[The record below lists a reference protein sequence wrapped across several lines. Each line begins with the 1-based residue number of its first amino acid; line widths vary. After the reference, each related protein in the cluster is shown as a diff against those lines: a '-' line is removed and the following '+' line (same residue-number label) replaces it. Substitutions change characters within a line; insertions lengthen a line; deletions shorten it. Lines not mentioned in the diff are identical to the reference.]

1 MDTQVKFKTKTKVA
15 LMIYGLFIGT
25 IASPKIIASA
35 IIEHQTDPVIQ
46 LVMRYAKIARPFV
59 IAFKILFYFALF
71 ILILYALDI
80 LLGIGMTETLTQSF
94 KESPAYR

>member
-1 MDTQVKFKTKTKVA
+1 MESQVKFKTKTKVA

-59 IAFKILFYFALF
+59 IAYKILFYIALF
-71 ILILYALDI
+71 LLILYALDI
-80 LLGIGMTETLTQSF
+80 ILDIGTFETVIQSF
-94 KESPAYR
+94 KESPAYN

>member
-25 IASPKIIASA
+25 IASPKIIYSA
-35 IIEHQTDPVIQ
+35 MVKHQTDPVID
-46 LVMRYAKIARPFV
+46 LVMQYARIARPFV

-71 ILILYALDI
+71 ILIMYALDI
-80 LLGIGMTETLTQSF
+80 LLDIGTTETITQSF

>member
-1 MDTQVKFKTKTKVA
+1 MESQVKFKTKTKVA

-59 IAFKILFYFALF
+59 VTFKILFYIALF
-71 ILILYALDI
+71 LLILYALDI
-80 LLGIGMTETLTQSF
+80 ILDIGTVESLTQSF
-94 KESPAYR
+94 KESPAYQ

>member
-1 MDTQVKFKTKTKVA
+1 MESQVKFKTKTKVA

-59 IAFKILFYFALF
+59 IVYKILFYIALF
-71 ILILYALDI
+71 LLILYALDI
-80 LLGIGMTETLTQSF
+80 ILDIGTFETVIQSF
-94 KESPAYR
+94 KESPAYN